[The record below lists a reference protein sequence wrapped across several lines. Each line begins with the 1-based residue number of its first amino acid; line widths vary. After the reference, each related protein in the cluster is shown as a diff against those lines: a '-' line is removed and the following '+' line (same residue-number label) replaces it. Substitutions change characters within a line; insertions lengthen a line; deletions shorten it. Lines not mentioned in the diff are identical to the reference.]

1 MTGFWGRFKLR
12 ILLSLTLLLL
22 LLLLRR
28 AARRSARL
36 RRMLHEE
43 SFVMQ
48 IGADDGGGGYFTVQ
62 DGRIRLTAGAHPSPT
77 FAQIWKSSEVAIG
90 ALTNPDETEMLRAI
104 EDGRCRMRGSFLVAL
119 WFNEAM
125 KIARG

>member
-1 MTGFWGRFKLR
+1 MSDFWGRFKLR
-12 ILLSLTLLLL
+12 ILLSLTLQ
-22 LLLLRR
+22 LLRR

-36 RRMLHEE
+36 RRMLNEE
-43 SFVMQ
+43 SFIMQ
-48 IGADDGGGGYFTVQ
+48 IGADDGGGGYFTVK

-77 FAQIWKSSEVAIG
+77 FAQIWKSSEVAMG